1 MAGKADILAGSAFVR
16 LFLKDDLTNS
26 LSRTVKSIGS
36 AVAPF
41 AALATAGFGAAAA
54 SVTQFVNAGSA
65 LNDMSGRTGASVKQL
80 QELTFAAEQTGASA
94 EDLEKALRAA
104 AKNGVGPGDFERVG
118 MEIAS
123 IPDPAERAA
132 AAMETFGKSG
142 TKLIPMFADLNN
154 LKASSN
160 ALGSLLT
167 EAEVRNA
174 DALGDAF
181 GALVESLKRASQQF
195 AATLGPHLIGPLQT
209 AIGMVTALSDAISG
223 KGTDFSGDLLD
234 RLAQFR
240 RMGLD
245 EFKNRGKAATN
256 AFTSMNNAGGADA
269 EEKRTGEMGKQVDIT
284 KSILR
289 AERERAALVNEFATK
304 QEKFQQKLLEFNN
317 ALAQVNRNRIT
328 GFISPQQAAA
338 ERAALEEARR
348 RFIAKE
354 QQGNIKPA
362 DKPDAMLA
370 GPSVEFK
377 SQSTFAA
384 FGALALGTSAGKGQQ
399 TMIAEHAKDRKV
411 LERQIRVL
419 EAIERKVGK
428 QAIAT

>member
-1 MAGKADILAGSAFVR
+1 MAGKADIMAGSAFVR

-36 AVAPF
+36 AIAPF

-65 LNDMSGRTGASVKQL
+65 INDMSGRTGASAKQL
-80 QELTFAAEQTGASA
+80 QEWTFAASQTGASA
-94 EDLEKALRAA
+94 EDLEKALRSA
-104 AKNGVGPGDFERVG
+104 AKNGVGPGEFERVG

-123 IPDPAERAA
+123 IADPASRTAA
-132 AAMETFGKSG
+132 ALETFGKSG

-154 LKASSN
+154 LKASSA

-167 EAEVRNA
+167 DEEVKNA

-181 GALVESLKRASQQF
+181 GALVEALKRASQQF

-256 AFTSMNNAGGADA
+256 AFTTMNGVGGADP
-269 EEKRTGEMGKQVDIT
+269 EEKRAAGMGKQADIMQT
-284 KSILR
+284 ILR
-289 AERERAALVNEFATK
+289 GERERASLVAEFATP
-304 QEKFQQKLLEFNN
+304 QEKALKKLQEFNA
-317 ALAQVNRNRIT
+317 ALIQVNKNRVL

-338 ERAALEEARR
+338 ERAALEDARR
-348 RFIAKE
+348 RFIMQENQK
-354 QQGNIKPA
+354 GMKPS
-362 DKPDAMLA
+362 KPDAVAMT
-370 GPSVEFK
+370 GPNIEFK
-377 SQSTFAA
+377 TLTASSA
-384 FGALALGTSAGKGQQ
+384 FGALALQNGGGKQPALL
-399 TMIAEHAKDRKV
+399 AEAQKNRKV
-411 LERQIRVL
+411 LERSIKIL
-419 EAIERKVGK
+419 EAIERKSGPK
-428 QAIAT
+428 AIAT